1 MAGNFLEQ
9 IKRAREAADSSRVR
23 PEEKTSKP
31 TEQMTGEELEEAITT
46 ARRKL
51 LDAQHAELR
60 ERELS
65 RVAGALAEQPQAE
78 LSGAKLT
85 LAGILREKQAG
96 KRRTWR

>member
-1 MAGNFLEQ
+1 MARNNFLDQ
-9 IKRAREAADSSRVR
+9 IKRARDAAQR
-23 PEEKTSKP
+23 PAPEQRQPKP
-31 TEQMTGEELEEAITT
+31 IEQMTDAELEEAITA
-46 ARRKL
+46 ARREL

-65 RVAGALAEQPQAE
+65 RVTPTEQPQA
-78 LSGAKLT
+78 SRAS